1 MRSAVRLILL
11 GVLCGAGWGV
21 AARVWMRLISTDPT
35 FTWSGTLFIV
45 GASAFAGLGMGI
57 VMALG
62 QRLRGIGVATMLPL
76 GLGPGMIMLP
86 TVALGGMA
94 LRWRARRRLAAV
106 LAAMGVLS
114 AGLLAGGLLLSELSF
129 VRAVICF
136 VLYLGLTA
144 WLAAMLAVSLR
155 PRQRSSGDV
164 QRAIDVMP
172 VGRADTGVGP
182 CARTIA
188 RRDFDAGHEVR
199 GGRLHLIE
207 DLERVDE
214 PAGIEVDQRS
224 RDERR
229 PVVEHGDR
237 PAETGVVEPA
247 LHGGRTVAEG
257 ERCDERPA
265 EAVRLERSI
274 GEQARRAIAMSD
286 VRCLATHRSS
296 RPRRGGHRRAG
307 SWVCVT
313 AHVDRRSLW

>member
-1 MRSAVRLILL
+1 MRNAVRLILL

-94 LRWRARRRLAAV
+94 LRWRARRRLAVV

-172 VGRADTGVGP
+172 A
-182 CARTIA
+182 
-188 RRDFDAGHEVR
+188 
-199 GGRLHLIE
+199 
-207 DLERVDE
+207 
-214 PAGIEVDQRS
+214 
-224 RDERR
+224 
-229 PVVEHGDR
+229 
-237 PAETGVVEPA
+237 VEP
-247 LHGGRTVAEG
+247 
-257 ERCDERPA
+257 
-265 EAVRLERSI
+265 
-274 GEQARRAIAMSD
+274 
-286 VRCLATHRSS
+286 TH
-296 RPRRGGHRRAG
+296 
-307 SWVCVT
+307 V
-313 AHVDRRSLW
+313 